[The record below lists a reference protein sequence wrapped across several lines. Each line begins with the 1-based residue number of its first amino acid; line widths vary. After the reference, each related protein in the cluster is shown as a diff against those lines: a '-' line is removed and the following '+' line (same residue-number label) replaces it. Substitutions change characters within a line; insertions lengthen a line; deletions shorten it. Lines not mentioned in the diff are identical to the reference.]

1 MYGSHLVVCV
11 LCCQVALTS
20 SGMSRGFAFIDM
32 STWQEAEAVQEHC
45 NGAVL
50 SGHEIR
56 VSFGMPCRPGA
67 CILQHKNSINIPFV
81 SVCVCVSI

>member
-1 MYGSHLVVCV
+1 M
-11 LCCQVALTS
+11 S
-20 SGMSRGFAFIDM
+20 SGVSRGFAFIDM
-32 STWQEAEAVQEHC
+32 STWKEAESAQENC

-67 CILQHKNSINIPFV
+67 CILQHKNSISIPFV
-81 SVCVCVSI
+81 SVTLCVCVSVSASVCVCVSVGV